1 MGNTIA
7 QSRALQ
13 RTDTPAQIATAS
25 TVPEAR
31 KRGSPLAD
39 IRHRDID
46 AFSDIGT
53 ISSGQIA
60 EG

>member
-7 QSRALQ
+7 QSGALQ
-13 RTDTPAQIATAS
+13 RTDTPAQTAS